1 MTGLLN
7 IHSIGQNLGG
17 QTFGWKSFLG
27 DKIFWQK
34 NLSALYPVEI
44 FSDQVIA
51 EIFGFNH
58 VTNSRYH
65 FLTLIVLPMEIMPKI
80 TVPDIFNDFF

>member
-1 MTGLLN
+1 MDK
-7 IHSIGQNLGG
+7 HLGG
-17 QTFGWKSFLG
+17 KVFWGTNFFGR
-27 DKIFWQK
+27 K